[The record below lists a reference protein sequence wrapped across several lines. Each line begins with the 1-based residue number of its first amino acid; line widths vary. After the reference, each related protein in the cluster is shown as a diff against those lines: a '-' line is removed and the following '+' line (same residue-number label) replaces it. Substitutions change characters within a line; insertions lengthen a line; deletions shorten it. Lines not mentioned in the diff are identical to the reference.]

1 MLRMLVKILLREV
14 VALERVKVV
23 MLVEVIVIMAVM
35 EVKNNDQ
42 FCIFI
47 DIFAIQLYIYIDKI
61 MYIKI
66 KLQFL

>member
-23 MLVEVIVIMAVM
+23 MLVEVIVIIAVM

>member
-1 MLRMLVKILLREV
+1 
-14 VALERVKVV
+14 